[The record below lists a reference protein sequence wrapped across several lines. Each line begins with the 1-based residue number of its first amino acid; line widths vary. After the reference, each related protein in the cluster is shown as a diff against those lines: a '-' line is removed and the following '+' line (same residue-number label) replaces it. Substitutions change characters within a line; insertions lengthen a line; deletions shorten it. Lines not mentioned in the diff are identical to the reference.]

1 MPGMSLLWVSDSKSF
16 SVTACTRAVAS
27 SSGDTVAGSF
37 SLAMRRTFARSG
49 KTHFLD
55 DRFPSKPNIAQL
67 AHGDDVVDQGVAGDT
82 LEESFVRL
90 TAFREHHVGMCT
102 DE

>member
-1 MPGMSLLWVSDSKSF
+1 MPGISLLRVSNSKSF

-27 SSGDTVAGSF
+27 SSGDTVV
-37 SLAMRRTFARSG
+37 AMRRIFARSG

-90 TAFREHHVGMCT
+90 TEFREHHVGMST